1 MKSVRPQLG
10 DGREEESINNSP
22 GEDEVSAT
30 TDEYASVGGDEEED
44 PSVLVEE
51 VVLNGLE
58 EGQSCD
64 QPIPVLSNSEEEVR
78 KLVTQQ
84 EEDSS
89 LLEMSNK
96 AAKQEDGYCWE
107 NGVLV
112 HVKLEAGRWVLLGE
126 WCTCTCQVGRTSKR
140 II

>member
-1 MKSVRPQLG
+1 M
-10 DGREEESINNSP
+10 
-22 GEDEVSAT
+22 
-30 TDEYASVGGDEEED
+30 GGDEEED

-96 AAKQEDGYCWE
+96 AAK
-107 NGVLV
+107 
-112 HVKLEAGRWVLLGE
+112 
-126 WCTCTCQVGRTSKR
+126 
-140 II
+140 